1 MPQLDFA
8 DFAPQL
14 VWLVITFVA
23 LYLLLSRL
31 ALPRISGVLEER
43 RRRIAG
49 DLERAEEMRRDA
61 ERTLEDYERSMA
73 EARGR
78 AQEIAQAAR
87 AETGAV
93 AAQRLEGLTVELAGK
108 ARDAERDIAARR
120 DEALANVQG
129 VAAEAASA
137 ALERLIGVGPDGA
150 ALDAAVERALAE
162 RGER

>member
-14 VWLVITFVA
+14 VWLVVTFVA

-61 ERTLEDYERSMA
+61 ERTLDDYERSMA

-78 AQEIAQAAR
+78 AQEVAQAAR
-87 AETGAV
+87 AET
-93 AAQRLEGLTVELAGK
+93 AAAAARRLDGLTAELAAK
-108 ARDAERDIAARR
+108 AGDAERDIAARR
-120 DEALANVQG
+120 DEALANVRG
-129 VAAEAASA
+129 VAAEAAAA

-150 ALDAAVERALAE
+150 ALDAAVAEALAE

>member
-61 ERTLEDYERSMA
+61 EKTLEDYERSMG

-87 AETGAV
+87 AETAAV

-150 ALDAAVERALAE
+150 ALDAAVERALVE

>member
-14 VWLVITFVA
+14 VWLVVTFVA

-61 ERTLEDYERSMA
+61 ERTLDDYERSMA

-78 AQEIAQAAR
+78 AQEVAQAAR
-87 AETGAV
+87 AET
-93 AAQRLEGLTVELAGK
+93 AAAAARRLDGLTAELAAK
-108 ARDAERDIAARR
+108 AGDAERDIAARR
-120 DEALANVQG
+120 DEALANVRG
-129 VAAEAASA
+129 VAAEAAAA

-150 ALDAAVERALAE
+150 ALDAAVEEALAE

>member
-14 VWLVITFVA
+14 VWLVVTFVA

-61 ERTLEDYERSMA
+61 ERTLDDYERSMA

-87 AETGAV
+87 AET
-93 AAQRLEGLTVELAGK
+93 AAAAARRLDGLTAELAVK
-108 ARDAERDIAARR
+108 ASDAERDIAARR
-120 DEALANVQG
+120 DDALANVRG
-129 VAAEAASA
+129 VAASASAA

-150 ALDAAVERALAE
+150 ALAAAVERALAE

>member
-14 VWLVITFVA
+14 VWLVVTFVA

-61 ERTLEDYERSMA
+61 ERTLDDYERSMA

-78 AQEIAQAAR
+78 AQEVAQAAR
-87 AETGAV
+87 AET
-93 AAQRLEGLTVELAGK
+93 AAAAARRLDGLTAELAAK
-108 ARDAERDIAARR
+108 AGDAERDIAARR
-120 DEALANVQG
+120 DEALANIRG
-129 VAAEAASA
+129 VAAEAAAA

-150 ALDAAVERALAE
+150 ALDAAVAEALAE

>member
-14 VWLVITFVA
+14 VWLVVTFVV

-61 ERTLEDYERSMA
+61 ERTLDDYERSMA

-87 AETGAV
+87 AETAAA
-93 AAQRLEGLTVELAGK
+93 AAQRLDGLTAELAAK
-108 ARDAERDIAARR
+108 ASDAERDIAARR
-120 DEALANVQG
+120 DEALANVRG
-129 VAAEAASA
+129 VAASAASA